1 MPAALSR
8 LCRTLATIVAAAA
21 CTSAAA
27 QQATLPKNS
36 PFMPAPGPGQAAPA
50 AGENIEFAG
59 VSSVGKRTDLV
70 FLDKAAKKSRWIGIG
85 ETKDGIEL
93 LRYDARRE
101 QAVIRHNGVEKILN
115 LRKGSAVSGAAGAPG
130 MQVHGPAPTL
140 AMVAP
145 PANPLVFSTPAAP
158 VAAPEPSNP
167 AGAKP
172 PPPPLP
178 EGIQK
183 QEMEARMLVS
193 DLLEIGMAQ
202 RRAYEEAQRKA
213 AETPPPNTPADAPK
227 QP

>member
-1 MPAALSR
+1 LAA
-8 LCRTLATIVAAAA
+8 IAAVGVCFGAE
-21 CTSAAA
+21 A
-27 QQATLPKNS
+27 QPQATLPKNS
-36 PFMPAPGPGQAAPA
+36 PFMPPAGSGQAAA
-50 AGENIEFAG
+50 AATGENIEFAG
-59 VSSVGKRTDLV
+59 VSAVGKRTDLV
-70 FLDKAAKKSRWIGIG
+70 FYDKAAKKSRWIGIG

-93 LRYDARRE
+93 LRYDSRRE

-115 LRKGSAVSGAAGAPG
+115 LRKGSAVSGGAPTSPG
-130 MQVHGPAPTL
+130 MPGTAPL
-140 AMVAP
+140 PSPAMVAP
-145 PANPLVFSTPAAP
+145 PANPLVFSTPTPPATTP
-158 VAAPEPSNP
+158 DKNTP

-178 EGIQK
+178 EGQQK

-213 AETPPPNTPADAPK
+213 AEAAPAAPPADAPK